1 MKLHIECL
9 QEKLELAIK
18 DQKELTKKEI
28 EVDDLKK
35 ELKSFVD
42 LSKKVEQDAIK
53 AQSEVSVL
61 QKRLVV
67 LELEKNKLI
76 LKLHEK
82 EEVIE
87 KLNSQIRN
95 QQEMLHQKSLESIS
109 NNANANFGASHP
121 MNQNMV
127 NTGTHS
133 AKTNLGIMS
142 QKQKGLIFEG
152 KKASNVSSMATK
164 TTGKRNL

>member
-35 ELKSFVD
+35 ELKNFVD

-61 QKRLVV
+61 
-67 LELEKNKLI
+67 
-76 LKLHEK
+76 
-82 EEVIE
+82 
-87 KLNSQIRN
+87 
-95 QQEMLHQKSLESIS
+95 
-109 NNANANFGASHP
+109 
-121 MNQNMV
+121 
-127 NTGTHS
+127 
-133 AKTNLGIMS
+133 
-142 QKQKGLIFEG
+142 
-152 KKASNVSSMATK
+152 
-164 TTGKRNL
+164 

>member
-61 QKRLVV
+61 
-67 LELEKNKLI
+67 
-76 LKLHEK
+76 
-82 EEVIE
+82 
-87 KLNSQIRN
+87 
-95 QQEMLHQKSLESIS
+95 
-109 NNANANFGASHP
+109 
-121 MNQNMV
+121 
-127 NTGTHS
+127 
-133 AKTNLGIMS
+133 
-142 QKQKGLIFEG
+142 
-152 KKASNVSSMATK
+152 
-164 TTGKRNL
+164 